1 MKILVTGGA
10 GFTPHQ
16 PKFFIEI
23 FKEYHLKFNLL

>member
-16 PKFFIEI
+16 LLVSNKN
-23 FKEYHLKFNLL
+23 KLNNLEQNR